1 MTRVCEALGVEWVP
15 CERGFE
21 CVVEKRV
28 NVPSRERAFP
38 SATAF
43 SLISVRA
50 IVRLAGPS
58 SPFLLAAC
66 LACCR
71 RARAGRSCVS
81 HRSSGREGGG
91 RKKEKSAR
99 KDCGEQVTTTNNN
112 MVEQLTEEQI
122 AEFKEAFSLFDK
134 DGDGKYVAL
143 FLGFLIFRCLLLLFS
158 FFPRKPEK

>member
-1 MTRVCEALGVEWVP
+1 MKKENGPRKTVITENHGVTRVCQALGGEWVP

-43 SLISVRA
+43 SLVTVRA
-50 IVRLAGPS
+50 VVRLSGPS
-58 SPFLLAAC
+58 SPFLFAC
-66 LACCR
+66 LPACLLETCARGKELRFTSQQRPR
-71 RARAGRSCVS
+71 R
-81 HRSSGREGGG
+81 GRE
-91 RKKEKSAR
+91 KEEKSAR
-99 KDCGEQVTTTNNN
+99 KDCGDQVTTTNNN

-134 DGDGKYVAL
+134 DGDGKYIAL
-143 FLGFLIFRCLLLLFS
+143 FSDC
-158 FFPRKPEK
+158 